1 MNTSDVERT
10 LFNFLDQNRLLNLG
24 LEYYIA
30 DNVDELKQEYKINI
44 DNKDFLGGFLP
55 NENTVIL
62 IADRII
68 DTSEVIAVASH
79 EIFGHA
85 MINFLSR
92 NEKAKLLIKI
102 GNEFKKPNSPIKSEI
117 KVLQNTPGYKNIS
130 QYHQAEEIFCF
141 VAEKVKINLFVKYD
155 ENYKNTVNN
164 LGGIIQN
171 IAAGAREN
179 KLEQQIFPKNV
190 NDLGVEKEIVDIQK
204 SQDKGMSR

>member
-30 DNVDELKQEYKINI
+30 ENADELKQEYKINI

-92 NEKAKLLIKI
+92 NEAKLLIEI
-102 GNEFKKPNSPIKSEI
+102 GNEFKKPNSPIKNEI

-164 LGGIIQN
+164 LDGIIQN
-171 IAAGAREN
+171 IAAGVRGN

-204 SQDKGMSR
+204 SQDKGLSR

>member
-30 DNVDELKQEYKINI
+30 ENADELKQEYKINI

-92 NEKAKLLIKI
+92 NEKAKLLIEI
-102 GNEFKKPNSPIKSEI
+102 GNEFKKPNSPIKNEI

-164 LGGIIQN
+164 LDGIIQN
-171 IAAGAREN
+171 IAAGVRGN

-204 SQDKGMSR
+204 SQDKGLSR